1 MLAEFASAGP
11 TPGGGSAAALTAA
24 VGLSL
29 VAMVARMPRTKHG
42 TDEDRQALD
51 GVLQAVEH
59 LAQHALDLVDD
70 DAAAYDAVVAAYRKP
85 KATEDQ
91 KVERRSAIEAA
102 LRGAAEVPLEVM
114 RSCRAGLGAAL
125 EAAKTGNPSASSDV
139 GVAVELLGAALRSA
153 ALNVRREPVE
163 PDRDGLRGRR
173 RRRVQPPR
181 IDRRATCR
189 GSPRRAQC
197 NVTTTTCTV
206 KSHTLG

>member
-1 MLAEFASAGP
+1 MSKLVDRPLPELLAEFASAGP

-42 TDEDRQALD
+42 TDEDRTTLD
-51 GVLQAVEH
+51 GVLLAVEH

-70 DAAAYDAVVAAYRKP
+70 DAAAYDGVVHAYRQP
-85 KATEDQ
+85 KATED
-91 KVERRSAIEAA
+91 ERNARRSAIEAA

-125 EAAKTGNPSASSDV
+125 EAAKAGNPSASSDV

-153 ALNVRREPVE
+153 ALNVRVNLSSLTETGYVDAVADETSRLEST
-163 PDRDGLRGRR
+163 
-173 RRRVQPPR
+173 
-181 IDRRATCR
+181 A
-189 GSPRRAQC
+189 AQLAGD
-197 NVTTTTCTV
+197 V
-206 KSHTLG
+206 KAALQQT

>member
-1 MLAEFASAGP
+1 MSTLVNRPLPELLAEFASAGP

-125 EAAKTGNPSASSDV
+125 EAARTGNPSALSDV

-153 ALNVRREPVE
+153 ALNVRVNLSSLTETGYVDAVADECSRLESTAAQLAEDV
-163 PDRDGLRGRR
+163 
-173 RRRVQPPR
+173 
-181 IDRRATCR
+181 RA
-189 GSPRRAQC
+189 A
-197 NVTTTTCTV
+197 
-206 KSHTLG
+206 L

>member
-1 MLAEFASAGP
+1 MSKLVNRPLPELLAEFASAGP
-11 TPGGGSAAALTAA
+11 TPGGGSAAALTSA

-29 VAMVARMPRTKHG
+29 IAMVARMPRTKHG

-51 GVLQAVEH
+51 GVLLAVEH

-125 EAAKTGNPSASSDV
+125 EAARTGNPSASSDV
-139 GVAVELLGAALRSA
+139 GVAVELLGAALRAA
-153 ALNVRREPVE
+153 ALNVRVNLSSLTETGYVDAVADE
-163 PDRDGLRGRR
+163 CGRLESTAAQLADE
-173 RRRVQPPR
+173 V
-181 IDRRATCR
+181 RAAFA
-189 GSPRRAQC
+189 G
-197 NVTTTTCTV
+197 
-206 KSHTLG
+206 